1 MCRPAAVAPARTHS
15 AERRACSGVSQLKST
30 ASATSPARRHI
41 WGPSAATTRRTGSSD
56 RNAATPSR
64 TRLRAP
70 GFGLP
75 TPRRRRPRGSAL
87 ARTPWTMLS
96 GPRVWR
102 GITPIPSSIC
112 RVSFAASASA
122 ASPSVAP
129 GWFTQ
134 KELYPSPS
142 ASRADAR
149 MISGAA
155 PANNAKPRHMAN
167 RWVALAIVFVTRT
180 SMGYQFQSVASVG
193 PLLVSELGLT
203 WAQLGLLIGLYML
216 PGAFFALPSGVVG
229 QRLGERRTVVGSL
242 ALMVVGGL
250 VTAASPGFTVAAAGR
265 LLSGIGAVLM
275 NILLAKMVADWFA
288 EREMSTAMAVMLT
301 SWPVGLGVAAAT
313 LGGLATRSSWR
324 MAIVATALAA
334 ALGLVLI
341 AFAYR
346 DPSRT
351 AGGAAG
357 APPARR
363 AGLAAREVGLA
374 VSAGL
379 AWGCFNASLV
389 AVVAFGPAMLM
400 ARGLSLGNAGFVVSL
415 AIWVTILSVPLGGLL
430 TDRLRRPNLSIVA
443 GSLAAGLVTM
453 LLPVLA
459 HPLLAFCL
467 LGLATGV
474 SPGAV
479 MALVPRAVAP
489 QRLAT
494 ALGVYYAVFYVVMA
508 ATQLAAGVVR
518 DAAGSPAAPI
528 RFAAFVMA
536 STVLGLAL
544 FRLVERATPR
554 AGADERVS

>member
-1 MCRPAAVAPARTHS
+1 
-15 AERRACSGVSQLKST
+15 
-30 ASATSPARRHI
+30 
-41 WGPSAATTRRTGSSD
+41 
-56 RNAATPSR
+56 
-64 TRLRAP
+64 
-70 GFGLP
+70 
-75 TPRRRRPRGSAL
+75 
-87 ARTPWTMLS
+87 
-96 GPRVWR
+96 
-102 GITPIPSSIC
+102 
-112 RVSFAASASA
+112 
-122 ASPSVAP
+122 
-129 GWFTQ
+129 
-134 KELYPSPS
+134 
-142 ASRADAR
+142 
-149 MISGAA
+149 
-155 PANNAKPRHMAN
+155 MAN

-216 PGAFFALPSGVVG
+216 PGAFFALPSGV
-229 QRLGERRTVVGSL
+229 
-242 ALMVVGGL
+242 
-250 VTAASPGFTVAAAGR
+250 
-265 LLSGIGAVLM
+265 
-275 NILLAKMVADWFA
+275 
-288 EREMSTAMAVMLT
+288 
-301 SWPVGLGVAAAT
+301 AAAT

-334 ALGLVLI
+334 ALGLLLI

-400 ARGLSLGNAGFVVSL
+400 ARGLSLGDAGFVVSL

-544 FRLVERATPR
+544 FRLVEHAAPR

>member
-1 MCRPAAVAPARTHS
+1 MVPPVRYH
-15 AERRACSGVSQLKST
+15 
-30 ASATSPARRHI
+30 
-41 WGPSAATTRRTGSSD
+41 
-56 RNAATPSR
+56 
-64 TRLRAP
+64 
-70 GFGLP
+70 
-75 TPRRRRPRGSAL
+75 
-87 ARTPWTMLS
+87 
-96 GPRVWR
+96 
-102 GITPIPSSIC
+102 
-112 RVSFAASASA
+112 
-122 ASPSVAP
+122 
-129 GWFTQ
+129 
-134 KELYPSPS
+134 
-142 ASRADAR
+142 
-149 MISGAA
+149 
-155 PANNAKPRHMAN
+155 PRHMAN

-400 ARGLSLGNAGFVVSL
+400 ARGLSLGDAGFVVSL

-554 AGADERVS
+554 AGADERAG